1 MDEIAYVSNKVNQL
15 EVDNFKLKSELATL
29 RRAVVDANN
38 SDDSKKRRRE
48 PESVYI
54 NKDDKIISYSKLT
67 ESCFDK
73 LFNILASH
81 PDQFL
86 FNEMR

>member
-1 MDEIAYVSNKVNQL
+1 MDDIAFVSNKVNQL
-15 EVDNFKLKSELATL
+15 EADNFKLKSELATL
-29 RRAVVDANN
+29 RRAVDSNN